1 MFQTTPITWLQE
13 FSTPPLTIFMQSLSF
28 IGYPTFYIIFILVL
42 FFCIDHKKGW
52 EILHLTLFGAL
63 LTILAKEIE
72 FDGLDEFCHHYLAK
86 INELAIG
93 TARIREE
100 KKGTFKIERMA
111 ILKEYR
117 KKGVGRAI
125 MEEILKH
132 YLNLNKVNNLILN
145 SQIEAKDF
153 YKKFGFV
160 EVGEEFIEAN
170 IIHKKMMYNV

>member
-1 MFQTTPITWLQE
+1 MLN
-13 FSTPPLTIFMQSLSF
+13 
-28 IGYPTFYIIFILVL
+28 IIVNNIENVSDKKKAFEIRDLV
-42 FFCIDHKKGW
+42 FCKEQKVSKK
-52 EILHLTLFGAL
+52 
-63 LTILAKEIE
+63 IE
-72 FDGLDEFCHHYLAK
+72 FDGLDEFCDHYLAK
-86 INELAIG
+86 INELPIG

-111 ILKEYR
+111 VLKEYR
-117 KKGVGRAI
+117 KKGVGKAI
-125 MEEILKH
+125 IEEILKH

-170 IIHKKMMYNV
+170 IIHQKMIYNV